1 MARQPCRMPFV
12 SVREPVLLSDEDL
25 DYLEQ
30 LTRSRTTRKDLHER
44 AEIVLLRPSESS
56 RQI

>member
-1 MARQPCRMPFV
+1 MPFV